1 MLCERIKELRIANN
15 YNQVDLARL
24 LGVTKQSIS
33 NWENNNIMPSVEML
47 VKIAELFSVSTD
59 YMLGLDDKK
68 YIMVEGLTEEEI
80 SHVRLIIK
88 DITK

>member
-1 MLCERIKELRIANN
+1 MLCERIKDLRIANN
-15 YNQVDLARL
+15 YSQVDLARL

-59 YMLGLDDKK
+59 YILGLDDKK

>member
-15 YNQVDLARL
+15 YSQVDLARL

-47 VKIAELFSVSTD
+47 VKIAKLFSVSTD

-68 YIMVEGLTEEEI
+68 YIMVDGLTEEEI